1 MSTDYE
7 PVIGLEI
14 HVQLKTR
21 TKMFCGCELSFGD
34 PPNIHTC
41 PVCLGLPGALP
52 VVNARAVDF
61 AVMIGLALGSDIAPR
76 SIFHRKNY
84 FYPDSP
90 KAYQISQYDEPICRG
105 GRLGDVRIHRVHL
118 EEDAAKL
125 VHVGE
130 SGRIHGSD
138 RSVVDFN
145 RCGTPLVEIVSEPD
159 LHSPEQAHEWLI
171 LLRTTLRQLGVSDVN
186 MEEGSLRCDA
196 NVSIR
201 PVGSSELGTKAEL
214 KNMNSFRFLER
225 GIRAEIE
232 RQTGLLRNSEPVV
245 QETLHYD
252 PVTDRLTSLRSK
264 EEAHDYRYFPEPDL
278 VPLLVTEDVRAA
290 AQAAIPELPAARTE
304 RFERELGLASGIA
317 RDLAFRVEL
326 ADFYERALAAA
337 PAGVATPVEVANWI
351 PLLVERIGSGTDP
364 ASCRVS
370 PEALSGLA
378 SMVAAKEVSRDAARD
393 VLTKLVAEGGD
404 PRAIVLREGLGAIS
418 AEDGDGLVT
427 IVDAAIASD
436 PDAAAK
442 VKEGNLKAIGPLVG
456 YVMRETKGRA
466 DGGEVTRLI
475 RERVGHASAAAE
487 AAAATDEGT

>member
-1 MSTDYE
+1 VSATSYE

-14 HVQLKTR
+14 HVQLKTK

-34 PPNIHTC
+34 PPNIHCC

-61 AVMIGLALGSDIAPR
+61 AVMIGLALESDIAPR
-76 SIFHRKNY
+76 SLFHRKNY

-90 KAYQISQYDEPICRG
+90 KGYQISQYDVPICRG
-105 GRLGDVRIHRVHL
+105 GRLGEVRIHRVHL

-125 VHVGE
+125 IHVGE

-145 RCGTPLVEIVSEPD
+145 RCGTPLVEIVTEPD
-159 LHSPEQAHEWLI
+159 LRSPEQAHEWLT

-186 MEEGSLRCDA
+186 MDEGSLRCDA

-201 PVGSSELGTKAEL
+201 PAGSTELGTKAEL
-214 KNMNSFRFLER
+214 KNMNSFRYLER

-232 RQTGLLRNSEPVV
+232 RQTELLTSGEAVV

-252 PVTDRLTSLRSK
+252 PANNRLTSLRSK

-278 VPLLVTEDVRAA
+278 VPLLVTDEIRAVA
-290 AQAAIPELPAARTE
+290 HAAIPELPAARME

-317 RDLAFRVEL
+317 RDLAFRQEL
-326 ADFYERALAAA
+326 ADYYERALADA
-337 PAGVATPVEVANWI
+337 PAGEVTPAELANWI
-351 PLLVERIGSGTDP
+351 PQLVERIGSGADP
-364 ASCRVS
+364 AESRVS
-370 PEALSGLA
+370 PGALSAL
-378 SMVAAKEVSRDAARD
+378 VALVSSKHVSRDAARE
-393 VLTKLVAEGGD
+393 VLTRLVAEGGD
-404 PRAIVLREGLGAIS
+404 PTAIVEREGLGALR
-418 AEDGDGLVT
+418 ADDGDGLVT
-427 IVDAAIASD
+427 IVDAAIAAD

-442 VKEGNLKAIGPLVG
+442 VRGGNMKAMGPLVG

-475 RERVGHASAAAE
+475 RERVG
-487 AAAATDEGT
+487 G

>member
-1 MSTDYE
+1 MSGYE

-34 PPNIHTC
+34 PPNIHCC

-61 AVMIGLALGSDIAPR
+61 AVMIGLALGSNIAAR

-105 GRLGDVRIHRVHL
+105 GNLGDVRIHRVHL

-145 RCGTPLVEIVSEPD
+145 RCGTPLVEIVTEPD

-186 MEEGSLRCDA
+186 MDEGSLRCDA

-201 PVGSSELGTKAEL
+201 PAGSSELGTKAEL

-225 GIRAEIE
+225 GIRAEID
-232 RQTGLLRNSEPVV
+232 RQTKLVESGQGVV

-278 VPLLVTEDVRAA
+278 VPLLVTEEIRAA
-290 AQAAIPELPAARTE
+290 AQAAIPELPADRME
-304 RFERELGLASGIA
+304 RFERELGLASGMA
-317 RDLAFRVEL
+317 RDLAFRREL
-326 ADFYERALAAA
+326 ADYYERALADA
-337 PAGVATPVEVANWI
+337 PAGKVTPVEVANWI
-351 PLLVERIGSGTDP
+351 PQLVERIGSGADP
-364 ASCRVS
+364 SES
-370 PEALSGLA
+370 PVAPGALSALA
-378 SMVAAKEVSRDAARD
+378 AMVSAKEVSRDAARD
-393 VLTKLVAEGGD
+393 VLTKLVQEGGD
-404 PRAIVLREGLGAIS
+404 PAAIVEREGLGAIS
-418 AEDGDGLVT
+418 ADDGDGNGLVA

-442 VKEGNLKAIGPLVG
+442 VKDGNMKAIGPLVG
-456 YVMRETKGRA
+456 YVMRETNGRA

-475 RERVGHASAAAE
+475 RERVGQ
-487 AAAATDEGT
+487 G

>member
-1 MSTDYE
+1 
-7 PVIGLEI
+7 
-14 HVQLKTR
+14 
-21 TKMFCGCELSFGD
+21 
-34 PPNIHTC
+34 
-41 PVCLGLPGALP
+41 
-52 VVNARAVDF
+52 
-61 AVMIGLALGSDIAPR
+61 MIGIALGSDIAPR

-90 KAYQISQYDEPICRG
+90 KGYQISQYDEPICRG
-105 GRLGDVRIHRVHL
+105 GSLGEVRIHRVHL

-145 RCGTPLVEIVSEPD
+145 RCGTPLVEIVTEPD
-159 LHSPEQAHEWLI
+159 LHSPEQAHDWLV

-186 MEEGSLRCDA
+186 MDEGSLRCDA

-201 PVGSSELGTKAEL
+201 PAGSSELGTKAEL

-225 GIRAEIE
+225 GVRAEIE
-232 RQTGLLRNSEPVV
+232 RQTTLVRDGRPVV

-252 PVTDRLTSLRSK
+252 PTTDRLTSLRSK

-278 VPLLVTEDVRAA
+278 VPLLVSEEMRAA
-290 AQAAIPELPAARTE
+290 AAAAVPELPAARIE
-304 RFERELGLASGIA
+304 RFERELGLAPGIA
-317 RDLAFRVEL
+317 RDLVFRREL
-326 ADFYERALAAA
+326 ADYYERVLAEPGAEKVG
-337 PAGVATPVEVANWI
+337 AGEVANWI
-351 PLLVERIGSGTDP
+351 PQLVERIGSGADP
-364 ASCRVS
+364 AQSRVS
-370 PEALSGLA
+370 PAALA
-378 SMVAAKEVSRDAARD
+378 SLVAMVSAKEVSRDAARE
-393 VLTKLVAEGGD
+393 VLTTLVAEGGE
-404 PRAIVLREGLGAIS
+404 PRAIVEREGLGAIS
-418 AEDGDGLVT
+418 ADDGDGLVT

-442 VKEGNLKAIGPLVG
+442 VREGNMKAIGPLVG

-475 RERVGHASAAAE
+475 RERVGA
-487 AAAATDEGT
+487 

>member
-1 MSTDYE
+1 MSGYE

-34 PPNIHTC
+34 PPNIHCC

-105 GRLGDVRIHRVHL
+105 GNLGDVRIHRVHL

-145 RCGTPLVEIVSEPD
+145 RCGTPLVEIVTEPD
-159 LHSPEQAHEWLI
+159 LRSPEQAHEWLI

-186 MEEGSLRCDA
+186 MDEGSLRCDA

-201 PVGSSELGTKAEL
+201 PSGSSELGTKAEL

-232 RQTGLLRNSEPVV
+232 RQTRLVESGEGVV

-252 PVTDRLTSLRSK
+252 PVSDRLTSLRSK

-278 VPLLVTEDVRAA
+278 VPLLVTEEIRAA
-290 AQAAIPELPAARTE
+290 AQAAIPELPADRME
-304 RFERELGLASGIA
+304 RFERELGLTSAIA
-317 RDLAFRVEL
+317 RDLVFRREL
-326 ADFYERALAAA
+326 ADYYERALAEA
-337 PAGVATPVEVANWI
+337 PAGTVTPVEVANWI
-351 PLLVERIGSGTDP
+351 PQLVERIGSGADP
-364 ASCRVS
+364 SES
-370 PEALSGLA
+370 PVAPGALSALA
-378 SMVAAKEVSRDAARD
+378 AMVSAREVSRDAARD
-393 VLTKLVAEGGD
+393 VLTKLVQEGGD
-404 PRAIVLREGLGAIS
+404 PAAIVEREGLGAIS
-418 AEDGDGLVT
+418 ADDGDGNGLVA

-442 VKEGNLKAIGPLVG
+442 VKEGNMKAIGPLVG

-475 RERVGHASAAAE
+475 RERVGQ
-487 AAAATDEGT
+487 G

>member
-1 MSTDYE
+1 
-7 PVIGLEI
+7 
-14 HVQLKTR
+14 
-21 TKMFCGCELSFGD
+21 
-34 PPNIHTC
+34 
-41 PVCLGLPGALP
+41 
-52 VVNARAVDF
+52 VVNARAVEF
-61 AVMIGLALGSDIAPR
+61 AVMIGLALECDIAPR

-145 RCGTPLVEIVSEPD
+145 RCGTPLVEIVTEPD

-186 MEEGSLRCDA
+186 MDEGSLRCDA

-225 GIRAEIE
+225 GVRAEIA
-232 RQTGLLRNSEPVV
+232 RQTKLVQAGDPVV

-252 PVTDRLTSLRSK
+252 PSTDRLTSLRSK

-278 VPLLVTEDVRAA
+278 VPLLVTDEVRAVA
-290 AQAAIPELPAARTE
+290 AAAVPELPAARTE
-304 RFERELGLASGIA
+304 RFEQELGLPAGMA
-317 RDLAFRVEL
+317 RDLAFRREL
-326 ADFYERALAAA
+326 ADYYERALAQA
-337 PAGVATPVEVANWI
+337 PAEKVTPVELANWI
-351 PLLVERIGSGTDP
+351 PQLVERIGSGADP
-364 ASCRVS
+364 AESAVS
-370 PEALSGLA
+370 AAALA
-378 SMVAAKEVSRDAARD
+378 SLVAMVAAKEISRDAARE
-393 VLTKLVAEGGD
+393 VLTKLAEEGGE
-404 PRAIVLREGLGAIS
+404 PRAIVEREGLGAIS
-418 AEDGDGLVT
+418 ADDGDGLVT

-436 PDAAAK
+436 PDAAGK
-442 VKEGNLKAIGPLVG
+442 VREGNMKAIGPLVG

-475 RERVGHASAAAE
+475 RERVGR
-487 AAAATDEGT
+487 